1 MWMPTN
7 RSWKNCRPIGDWI
20 IAKADPR
27 VKKTAGGIHLPD
39 QIVTVERA
47 MEGTARILKVGRDAA
62 KKVGFPLEPGMRFCF
77 RGFLKDAFHEFED
90 EDGCRIFMLK
100 ADDVLAVI
108 DEEVQMGAFSGER
121 KKEKTA

>member
-1 MWMPTN
+1 MYLPTT
-7 RSWKNCRPIGDWI
+7 RSWKDWKPCGEWV

-47 MEGTARILKVGRDAA
+47 MEGTARILKVGQDAA
-62 KKVGFPLEPGMRFCF
+62 RAVGFPLEPGMRFCF

-100 ADDVLAVI
+100 SADILAII
-108 DEEVQMGAFSGER
+108 DDEIQMGAFLSER
-121 KKEKTA
+121 KKETA